1 MKPTFHKL
9 SVDEIVRLSIAFMK
23 TYHEEKEIFENEVEG
38 YFVLVYYILYGRM
51 EEEEEEDSIDLTL
64 GEFCMKKNVVQLIK
78 NMTLAIEGYN
88 SMLMELCCDAIL
100 LETQLRST
108 KTEELR

>member
-1 MKPTFHKL
+1 
-9 SVDEIVRLSIAFMK
+9 
-23 TYHEEKEIFENEVEG
+23 
-38 YFVLVYYILYGRM
+38 
-51 EEEEEEDSIDLTL
+51 
-64 GEFCMKKNVVQLIK
+64 MKKNVVQLIK